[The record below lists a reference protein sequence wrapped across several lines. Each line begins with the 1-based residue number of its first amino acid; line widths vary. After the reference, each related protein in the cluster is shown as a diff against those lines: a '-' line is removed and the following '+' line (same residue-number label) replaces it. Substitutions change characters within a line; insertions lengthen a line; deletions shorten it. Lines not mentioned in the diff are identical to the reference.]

1 MILEDLK
8 NAKMLLANDPMHLG
22 TSPASC
28 LASLP
33 SGAYLSSDKIQ
44 SWHNRRF
51 RFNYYAAVATMARVY
66 LWKGD
71 RENALLCAGEV
82 IADQDSRFP
91 WVLKANLS
99 NIGNTSNEYY
109 RNQDRSYATEPYFCF
124 ECHGLGGLYG

>member
-1 MILEDLK
+1 M
-8 NAKMLLANDPMHLG
+8 
-22 TSPASC
+22 
-28 LASLP
+28 
-33 SGAYLSSDKIQ
+33 SSDKIQ

-82 IADQDSRFP
+82 IADQESRFP

-109 RNQDRSYATEPYFCF
+109 RNQDRSYATE
-124 ECHGLGGLYG
+124 HILL